1 VRRFIER
8 RLNERYIRTIAIV
21 VLAIFTIV
29 LTVSFATAKRGKT
42 VFGPFL
48 GADFGAFYV
57 AGQIY
62 HNYGAASI
70 YDAELHRRVYKEN
83 FPDAPADE
91 QLFYANAP
99 FFVLPFILL
108 SRLPYA
114 LAYFIWLLIS
124 VGLFIAGFSIL
135 WRTLAL
141 PREIRLTAVLVAL
154 SFWPF
159 LVECLAGGQT
169 SAFGFFC
176 LAVAIS
182 LENRSRFWSGVV
194 LALCAYKPTLL
205 LLIVPMLLV
214 SGRWLTIVG
223 LAVGSFILGLISLL
237 VVGVQ
242 GCINFLNRLLFF
254 TNATANTE
262 GGLRGWKY
270 VDVNAFMRL
279 LLPHHTNVR
288 WAVIAVIALLVIPL
302 LVAKWWRL
310 KEQSQSRLLWALTI
324 TWTPVLTIYMGIYD
338 STILVLAG
346 LLLTAEFYSRGY
358 RADSLPF
365 VYKCFLLA
373 LYLSP
378 WFTQNIALM
387 IRVQIYT
394 LAIAAFG
401 IYQLFKREER
411 GCDGSHSRA
420 TRRVPVC
427 VDVEQG
433 ITTGRFRQAWN
444 LISFVFHNPIL
455 WHSSTRPLIDRNN
468 VFIAADHVHTRAC
481 G

>member
-1 VRRFIER
+1 MRRFIER
-8 RLNERYIRTIAIV
+8 RLNRRYISTIAIV

-29 LTVSFATAKRGKT
+29 LTLSFATARRGKT

-62 HNYGAASI
+62 NNYGPSSI
-70 YDAELHRRVYKEN
+70 YDAELHRRIYKED

-99 FFVLPFILL
+99 FFVVPFILL

-114 LAYFIWLLIS
+114 WAYLIWLVIS
-124 VGLFIAGFSIL
+124 LALFLAGFSIL
-135 WRTLAL
+135 WRALEL
-141 PREIRLTAVLVAL
+141 PRENRLTALLIAL

-176 LAVAIS
+176 LAVGIA
-182 LENRSRFWSGVV
+182 LESRGRFWSGLA

-205 LLIVPMLLV
+205 LLVVPMLLV
-214 SGRWLTIVG
+214 TGRWLTIAGMTVG
-223 LAVGSFILGLISLL
+223 TIILGLISLP

-242 GCINFLNRLLFF
+242 GCVNFVNRLLFF
-254 TNATANTE
+254 TNATTSSE
-262 GGLRGWKY
+262 GGLRDWKY
-270 VDVNAFMRL
+270 VDLNAFMRL
-279 LLPHHTNVR
+279 LMPHQTYVR
-288 WAVIAVIALLVIPL
+288 WAITAVIALVVISL

-310 KEQSQSRLLWALTI
+310 REEPQSRLLWALTI

-338 STILVLAG
+338 STILVLAA
-346 LLLTAEFYSRGY
+346 LLLTAELYARGY
-358 RADSLPF
+358 GADSLPF
-365 VYKCFLLA
+365 TFKCLLLA

-378 WFTQNIALM
+378 WFTQNIALL
-387 IRVQIYT
+387 IGVQIYT

-401 IYQLFKREER
+401 IYQLLKER
-411 GCDGSHSRA
+411 SAA
-420 TRRVPVC
+420 TMAVAAAPHGRVPGC
-427 VDVEQG
+427 VDV
-433 ITTGRFRQAWN
+433 
-444 LISFVFHNPIL
+444 
-455 WHSSTRPLIDRNN
+455 
-468 VFIAADHVHTRAC
+468 
-481 G
+481 

>member
-8 RLNERYIRTIAIV
+8 RLNQAYIRTIAIV

-62 HNYGAASI
+62 NNYGPASI
-70 YDAELHRRVYKEN
+70 YDAELHRRVYKED

-91 QLFYANAP
+91 QLLYANAP
-99 FFVLPFILL
+99 FFVVPFILL
-108 SRLPYA
+108 SRLPYS
-114 LAYFIWLLIS
+114 LAYLIWLTIS
-124 VGLFIAGFSIL
+124 VALFVSGFSIL
-135 WRTLAL
+135 WRALAL
-141 PREIRLTAVLVAL
+141 PPELWSTALLVSL

-169 SAFGFFC
+169 SAFGFFS
-176 LAVAIS
+176 LAVAIA

-205 LLIVPMLLV
+205 LLVVPMLLV
-214 SGRWLTIVG
+214 TGRWLTIAG
-223 LAVGSFILGLISLL
+223 LAVGTFILGLISLV
-237 VVGVQ
+237 VVGLE
-242 GCINFLNRLLFF
+242 GCVNFINRLLFF
-254 TNATANTE
+254 TNATASSE

-270 VDVNAFMRL
+270 VDWNAFMRL
-279 LLPHHTNVR
+279 LMPHQTQVR
-288 WAVIAVIALLVIPL
+288 WAITAAIALVVIALLV
-302 LVAKWWRL
+302 VKWWRL
-310 KEQSQSRLLWALTI
+310 REESQRRLLWALTI
-324 TWTPVLTIYMGIYD
+324 TWTPVLMIYMGIYD

-346 LLLTAEFYSRGY
+346 LLLTAELFSRGY
-358 RADSLPF
+358 RSDSLPF
-365 VYKCFLLA
+365 IFKCLLLA

-387 IRVQIYT
+387 TGVQIYT

-401 IYQLFKREER
+401 IYQLPKREGAR
-411 GCDGSHSRA
+411 
-420 TRRVPVC
+420 
-427 VDVEQG
+427 
-433 ITTGRFRQAWN
+433 
-444 LISFVFHNPIL
+444 L
-455 WHSSTRPLIDRNN
+455 
-468 VFIAADHVHTRAC
+468 
-481 G
+481 